1 MVRVCL
7 QPKHRVSVATPVL
20 CLAQNR
26 LFKTFL
32 HIRVQDLK
40 QDVLCVAFLPPK
52 TSGDIK
58 LLPNILFGC
67 EHGFR
72 AVQAHHETWAIYS
85 FRRRPWRKWK
95 LCADIKRMSM

>member
-1 MVRVCL
+1 MLRVCL

-52 TSGDIK
+52 TSGDIQ
-58 LLPNILFGC
+58 LLPPSMAEMETVCGYQANVHVSFYAPDIRRLFKTYSNISL
-67 EHGFR
+67 
-72 AVQAHHETWAIYS
+72 I
-85 FRRRPWRKWK
+85 
-95 LCADIKRMSM
+95 